1 MRRLITVLGMHRSGT
16 SAVAGVMQGF
26 GITFGWMRK
35 PGDEHQSTG
44 LFKPERNAFNP
55 RGNRENRQLRWLHE
69 SILERAGG
77 SWSRPPASVA
87 VDAGDRRER
96 DEVLATFEG
105 DPVAVKDPRMVLVMD
120 LWRDLDPLPIGVIRN
135 PVAVRESL
143 ERRAARPRP
152 EQQRARQ
159 REDPPLSAEGWEALW
174 CHYNRALLAEL
185 ERRPFPVI
193 DFDRAETLD
202 DQVRAALI
210 HHDVEPS
217 GSSSF
222 YDPELAT
229 EVDPEWRER
238 ALLAESV
245 ELWERLG
252 ALARPGLTA
261 MVPPRWR
268 ASAVAWPRLTPRG
281 F

>member
-1 MRRLITVLGMHRSGT
+1 VQRVITVLGMHRSGT
-16 SAVAGVMQGF
+16 SAVAGVMQDY

-44 LFKPERNAFNP
+44 RPWSHLKPERNAFNP

-77 SWSRPPASVA
+77 SWWRPPDSVA
-87 VDAGDRRER
+87 VEDGDRRER

-120 LWRDLDPLPIGVIRN
+120 LWRDLDPLPIGVVRN
-135 PVAVRESL
+135 PVVVRESL
-143 ERRAARPRP
+143 ERRATRPRP

-159 REDPPLSAEGWEALW
+159 HEQPKLPPEGWEALW

-185 ERRPFPVI
+185 ERAPFPVI

-202 DQVRAALI
+202 EQVHAALLR
-210 HHDVEPS
+210 HGVEPS

-229 EVDPEWRER
+229 EVDEDWRDR
-238 ALLAESV
+238 ALLPESV
-245 ELWERLG
+245 ELWDRLG
-252 ALARPGLTA
+252 TLASP
-261 MVPPRWR
+261 
-268 ASAVAWPRLTPRG
+268 
-281 F
+281 